1 MTREEA
7 ITVLKTLYDNPLFG
21 DVHKAAFNIAI
32 HDIKAYHKW
41 NLNELVLTQKDNEQE
56 PILDKIRAEIETKY
70 GQCDICEYDSDYCGW
85 NQVGDIADI
94 LQIIDKYKA
103 ESEDT

>member
-7 ITVLKTLYDNPLFG
+7 ITVLKGLSENPLFSNQ
-21 DVHKAAFNIAI
+21 HIAAFNIAI

-56 PILDKIRAEIETKY
+56 PILDKIRAEIEMEKL
-70 GQCDICEYDSDYCGW
+70 EDSPNFCIKAHNNAVDR
-85 NQVGDIADI
+85 V

-103 ESEDT
+103 ETEAE